1 MMHPEGYEDKAVADP
16 QAWVGRVE
24 EHDGALTQNL
34 AGMMGATLSH
44 AAAPAHDLRIGAPL
58 PPLWHWIAFPEFV
71 PLSELGTD
79 GHPALGGFL
88 PPLPYP
94 RRMWAGGKLEWTG
107 ALEVGEV
114 LHRRSEILAVTEK
127 QGTTGSMFF
136 VRVGHD
142 LHGKNGSIRE
152 EQDIVY
158 LDMPDEFRPPRAI
171 PAPDTPDFHEIVPMN
186 EARLFRFSAVTFNA
200 HRIHYDLPYAR
211 EVEKYPALVVHGPM
225 QACLLMEAAC
235 RHTGQVPKRFRF
247 KGVHPMFHTEDT
259 ALVGQMDAAAP
270 AVDLFSVAATSNH
283 QCMQARMEWS
293 A

>member
-1 MMHPEGYEDKAVADP
+1 MMHPDGSEDKAVADP

-24 EHDGALTQNL
+24 ENDGALTPNL

-44 AAAPAHDLRIGAPL
+44 ASAPAHDLRVGAPL

-71 PLSELGTD
+71 SLSELGSD
-79 GHPALGGFL
+79 GHPALGRFL

-94 RRMWAGGKLEWTG
+94 RRMWAGGKLDWTG
-107 ALEVGEV
+107 ALEVGET

-127 QGTTGSMFF
+127 QGSTGSMFF

-171 PAPDTPDFHEIVPMN
+171 PAPDAPDFNEVVPMN

-211 EVEKYPALVVHGPM
+211 EVEKYPALIVHGPM

-235 RHTGQVPKRFRF
+235 RHTGQTPKRFRF